1 MTDWDLINEY
11 VKKAM
16 HAVDKAHTATKDLR
30 ENATPEAF
38 DQFRTEMDTLTEHLT
53 QLQTV
58 LDHQDTYA
66 LDELADW
73 LSTTFGGHSPSYRH
87 TPHLELNKPK
97 D

>member
-11 VKKAM
+11 ITKAM
-16 HAVDKAHTATKDLR
+16 HAVDKAHKATNGLR

-38 DQFRTEMDTLTEHLT
+38 DQFRTEMDTLSEHLT

-58 LDHQDTYA
+58 LDHQDEYA

-73 LSTTFGGHSPSYRH
+73 LSETFGGKHAEYRH
-87 TPHLELNKPK
+87 TPHMELDKSK